1 MGNLFLPVRRTIKQI
16 DSKLSGVNQVCKRII
31 SEDDNEQKRKFESE
45 NKIDTTDRDFLSQ
58 TVIGLR
64 IEQILEQKHSQVSR
78 PTLKNFEPR
87 PMHVKSSPRCWH
99 ALDCF

>member
-45 NKIDTTDRDFLSQ
+45 NKIDIRLTETFYHKQS
-58 TVIGLR
+58 
-64 IEQILEQKHSQVSR
+64 
-78 PTLKNFEPR
+78 
-87 PMHVKSSPRCWH
+87 
-99 ALDCF
+99 LD